1 MKIDRTVFLI
11 GFMGSGKT
19 YWGATLA
26 EKLGIPFYDLDAL
39 IEAKAANSIAQIF
52 TQLGEAAFRELE
64 RDTLH
69 ESNQLGT
76 AIVATG
82 GGTPCFFDNMAW
94 MNAVGKTI
102 YLKTPPSLIAARLK
116 HEQHTRPLLAS
127 LAAEDLESH
136 IESLLRQ
143 REPYYSQATITIEQT
158 TDEAAFF
165 DALQGALR

>member
-82 GGTPCFFDNMAW
+82 EERPVSLTTWLDERGRENDLFK
-94 MNAVGKTI
+94 NAAI
-102 YLKTPPSLIAARLK
+102 LDRARLK